1 MLATTAVSSGP
12 EAMTP
17 SSEAGPSYENSA
29 VVESEV
35 VVAVLEDQPLPQAA
49 MVVEANEC
57 VICLGELEDPATTDT
72 LICGHAF
79 HAACVSE
86 WLSKD
91 GRCPTCRRQ
100 IREVVVQQVPMPSG
114 LGGLGGLGLPD
125 MASRASMHSM
135 AILML
140 ESRRLMML
148 ATMEAA
154 LAVLVM
160 SYVSDLLSPA
170 LMILAAGVTF
180 IGASHYLSKSIAAA
194 RPILAINGFYH
205 IYLMVNIVIGHQGTP
220 FFSDE
225 YGSARTVLL
234 SLGCVTIMEFAAL
247 KKAAAFHMRLA
258 RAPPI
263 ELRTLRSSRRAHV
276 GWAQRLIVLVMFVLI
291 CAPVV
296 ARYVCGAG
304 RGESG
309 RSSMCE

>member
-17 SSEAGPSYENSA
+17 SSEAGPSYTNSA

-225 YGSARTVLL
+225 YGSARTIIL
-234 SLGCVTIMEFAAL
+234 SLGCVTIMEVATF
-247 KKAAAFHMRLA
+247 KKAAVFHQRLLHT
-258 RAPPI
+258 APTDLLA
-263 ELRTLRSSRRAHV
+263 LRNSRHSQV

-291 CAPVV
+291 CAPVI
-296 ARYVCGAG
+296 ARAAQ
-304 RGESG
+304 R
-309 RSSMCE
+309 